1 MTAGNAQPAAE
12 LLRQVV
18 RLVPSDRLAADLL
31 RMTSA
36 QVADG
41 PPPSPAPEPDS
52 NQPGQPVAEAEP
64 VDPAVLLGSWHAGR
78 DDGSKFDLTL
88 KADKTFTW
96 KFTQKDHNQVLT
108 GTYGVE
114 NALLILESKQGGAML
129 GNVTFDGDGSFNFKM
144 PGAPPDD
151 PGLTFSR

>member
-1 MTAGNAQPAAE
+1 
-12 LLRQVV
+12 
-18 RLVPSDRLAADLL
+18 
-31 RMTSA
+31 MTSA
-36 QVADG
+36 SVADG
-41 PPPSPAPEPDS
+41 PPPSPAPEPES
-52 NQPGQPVAEAEP
+52 NQPGQAGQPVAEAEP

-129 GNVTFDGDGSFNFKM
+129 GQVTLDGDGSFNFKM